1 MEGAGTK
8 SAGTSVITLCVPV
21 STVDAIES
29 STYTNSGLRFSKR
42 QACVN
47 HKRKPHKQG
56 KTPNHSDNCSPDSY
70 DGQPP
75 ATPQHSSMTSS
86 PHELDFTDQGTL
98 DECLN
103 WCPYSAGLPVQSQGH
118 HMPQHEDNR
127 HGIPTSVPGDYH
139 GISKYGEQTHTQL
152 VLQEE
157 AVTQQTYGISGTG
170 HPGVAMMTNT
180 VSPQDQLSQQ
190 VQQLSINPLCL
201 ASGTA
206 TPVPSPRIP
215 QDVYARGSSSQSE
228 NMANEPQKVL
238 IQYWEYTHYQMAQS
252 SIPIVS
258 EP

>member
-1 MEGAGTK
+1 MEG
-8 SAGTSVITLCVPV
+8 AGTSVITLCVPV

-42 QACVN
+42 QAWVN

-75 ATPQHSSMTSS
+75 ATPQHFSMTSS

-103 WCPYSAGLPVQSQGH
+103 WWPYSAGLPVQSQGH

-152 VLQEE
+152 VLQGE
-157 AVTQQTYGISGTG
+157 AVT
-170 HPGVAMMTNT
+170 
-180 VSPQDQLSQQ
+180 
-190 VQQLSINPLCL
+190 
-201 ASGTA
+201 
-206 TPVPSPRIP
+206 
-215 QDVYARGSSSQSE
+215 
-228 NMANEPQKVL
+228 
-238 IQYWEYTHYQMAQS
+238 
-252 SIPIVS
+252 
-258 EP
+258 